1 MIKFHC
7 KSCDQRI
14 SVPET
19 HAGKKG
25 RCPKCKSIVVIP
37 RIKAADSLNDQRNIP
52 AGKHQNSSRPVSDL
66 QLEKKPPGQTGKTN
80 KVFANG
86 FEVTQYDEKFI
97 KIDQPEKPPVR
108 KLPWFLDIFLYPTSM
123 SGLVNLGIFW
133 ILPILLGLIRR
144 LFPAQL
150 GLAGSV
156 FFGLIG
162 LVVTAYMYYYFVEC
176 IRDSALGGIRAPENI
191 GNFPDMSDAFSQY
204 MEIVACAVIFW
215 LPFAAYSMYK
225 IFWQPN
231 AANYDPRTD
240 AIFWLLLGYGIFFS
254 PMGLLALAM
263 FRSSAAFNPFLW
275 IMSILSTFFQYCSLV
290 LFFCVLGWLA
300 SRIVSYFQGSL
311 LFAYLLNA
319 VFIYLVMV
327 GAHLLGRFYY
337 LNSKKLNWEV

>member
-25 RCPKCKSIVVIP
+25 RCPMCKNIVVVP
-37 RIKAADSLNDQRNIP
+37 KIKAADSLNDQRDIP
-52 AGKHQNSSRPVSDL
+52 AGKQQNSSRPVSDL
-66 QLEKKPPGQTGKTN
+66 QLEKEPPDQTGKTN

-108 KLPWFLDIFLYPTSM
+108 KLPWLLDIFLYPTSI
-123 SGLVNLGIFW
+123 SGLINLGIFW
-133 ILPILLGLIRR
+133 LLPILLGIIARLLPIR
-144 LFPAQL
+144 FIWIIV
-150 GLAGSV
+150 GFV
-156 FFGLIG
+156 IG
-162 LVVTAYMYYYFVEC
+162 GYIFYYFIEC

-191 GNFPDMSDAFSQY
+191 GNLPDMGDAVSQF
-204 MEIVACAVIFW
+204 MEIIASAVIFW
-215 LPFAAYSMYK
+215 GPVGFYF
-225 IFWQPN
+225 IFT
-231 AANYDPRTD
+231 RKTD
-240 AIFWLLLGYGIFFS
+240 TIYWLLLGYGIFFF

-300 SRIVSYFQGSL
+300 SMIVSYFQGAL

-319 VFIYLVMV
+319 AFIYLVMV